1 MKTAEKPPTRFRVVD
16 LGPPQ
21 AAAGLNNGRQ
31 LVGRQVEEATGT
43 RAVLRDGTQT
53 RNLGTLGG
61 TFSAARGINN
71 LGVIVGDS
79 LTVGEEAHH
88 GFVYLN
94 GAMYDLNDLL
104 GPLHQA
110 CEILH
115 AIAINDRNE
124 IVAVAAIDGRDR
136 AVLLVPDLM

>member
-1 MKTAEKPPTRFRVVD
+1 MKPGETSHTWFRVVD

-31 LVGRQVEEATGT
+31 LVGRQVEQAIGT
-43 RAVLRDGTQT
+43 RAVLRDGAQT
-53 RNLGTLGG
+53 RDLGTLGG

-79 LTVGEEAHH
+79 LTFGEEAHH

-94 GAMYDLNDLL
+94 AAMYDLNDLL
-104 GPLHQA
+104 RPLHQA
-110 CEILH
+110 WEILH

-124 IVAVAAIDGRDR
+124 IVAVATIDGRDR

>member
-1 MKTAEKPPTRFRVVD
+1 MKSQTRFRVID

-21 AAAGLNNGRQ
+21 AAADLNNGGQ
-31 LVGRQVEEATGT
+31 LVGRQVEHAIGT
-43 RAVLRDGTQT
+43 RAVLREGSQV
-53 RNLGTLGG
+53 RELGTLGG

-79 LTVGEEAHH
+79 LTFGEEAHH
-88 GFVYLN
+88 GFVYLT
-94 GAMYDLNDLL
+94 GAMYDLNDMLR
-104 GPLHQA
+104 PVHQP

-115 AIAINDRNE
+115 AIAINDRDE
-124 IVAVAAIDGRDR
+124 IVAVATIEGRDR

>member
-1 MKTAEKPPTRFRVVD
+1 MKPDVTSHTWFRVVD

-21 AAAGLNNGRQ
+21 AAAGVNNGRQ

-43 RAVLRDGTQT
+43 RAVLRDGTHT

-79 LTVGEEAHH
+79 LTCGEEAHH

-104 GPLHQA
+104 RPLYQA

-124 IVAVAAIDGRDR
+124 IVAVATIDGRDR